1 MPLVEPISP
10 VFQDVSNNVTMGGKQ
25 MKTVIIGGIAG
36 GLSAAS
42 QIKREDRDSQVIV
55 LEKSGDVS
63 YAACGMPYNLFYK
76 DKPVEDLYALSL
88 DDIRKERGIDYR
100 LHHEVVAIDPDRKVV
115 TIVDHEHS
123 GEYRESYDYLVYA
136 TGNQPNRLPLP
147 GFDDA
152 DVFYFKTLDDTRL
165 VKNTIYEKSPANV
178 LLIGSGY
185 TNLELVDVLYN
196 IKITPVILEKAATIL
211 PSFAEEIRAKVLE
224 KLEEKGIRLHTN
236 VDIIEKTGT
245 TVRTGTGNFDAGMV
259 VVSIGVKPNSSLFSA
274 AGGEL
279 GVGGA
284 VKVDRYLRTNLPDTF
299 AAGDCAEHYV
309 RQLGRNGYMPLGPV
323 ANKQGRLA
331 GSNIVNNGAMKIF
344 YGIDQTA
351 VFKFFDLTVATTG
364 LSERQLQEKG
374 ANYVKIHVDTPT
386 RGSFP
391 GGGTMR
397 VLLLFEKETGLLHG
411 AQMIGQ
417 DVVAKRLD
425 VLATAIY
432 KQMTVF
438 ELAELDLSYSPFY
451 SPVWDPLLIAANKA
465 VKSV

>member
-1 MPLVEPISP
+1 
-10 VFQDVSNNVTMGGKQ
+10 

-42 QIKREDRDSQVIV
+42 QIKREDHGAQVIV

-88 DDIRKERGIDYR
+88 EAIRNDRGIDYR
-100 LHHEVVAIDPDRKVV
+100 QHHEVVAIDPALKEVTVIDR
-115 TIVDHEHS
+115 ELS
-123 GEYRESYDYLVYA
+123 REYREKYDYLVYA
-136 TGNQPNRLPLP
+136 TGNQPNRLNLP
-147 GFDDA
+147 GFGDA

-165 VKNTIYEKSPANV
+165 VKNIIYEKSPANAILV
-178 LLIGSGY
+178 GSGY

-196 IKITPVILEKAATIL
+196 MKITPIILEKAATIL
-211 PSFAEEIRAKVLE
+211 PSFAEEIRSKVLE
-224 KLEEKGIRLHTN
+224 KLEEKGILLHTN
-236 VDIIEKTGT
+236 VDIIEKNGT
-245 TVRTGTGNFDAGMV
+245 VVRTATGDFEAGMV
-259 VVSIGVKPNSSLFSA
+259 VVSIGVRPNTALFSA

-284 VKVDRYLRTNLPDTF
+284 VKVDRFLRTNLPDVF

-309 RQLGRNGYMPLGPV
+309 RQLGRNGYMPLGPA
-323 ANKQGRLA
+323 ANKQGRLV
-331 GSNIVNNGAMKIF
+331 GSNIVHNNAMKEF

-364 LSERQLQEKG
+364 LNERQLRESG
-374 ANYVKIHVDTPT
+374 VNYLKIHVDTPT
-386 RGSFP
+386 RGAFP

-397 VLLLFEKETGLLHG
+397 IVLLFEKGTGLLLG
-411 AQMIGQ
+411 GQMIGQ

-438 ELAELDLSYSPFY
+438 EIAELDLSYSPLY
-451 SPVWDPLLIAANKA
+451 APVWDPLLIAANKA
-465 VKSV
+465 IKEV

>member
-1 MPLVEPISP
+1 
-10 VFQDVSNNVTMGGKQ
+10 

-42 QIKREDRDSQVIV
+42 QIKREDHGAQVVV

-76 DKPVEDLYALSL
+76 DKPVEDLYAMSL
-88 DDIRKERGIDYR
+88 EAIRKERGIDYR
-100 LHHEVVAIDPDRKVV
+100 LHNEVV
-115 TIVDHEHS
+115 TIDPLRKEVTVVDHQLS
-123 GEYRESYDYLVYA
+123 REYRESYDYLVYA
-136 TGNQPNRLPLP
+136 TGNQPNRLTLP

-165 VKNTIYEKSPANV
+165 VKSIIYEKSPSNV
-178 LLIGSGY
+178 ILIGSGY

-196 IKITPVILEKAATIL
+196 MKIKPVILEKSATIL

-224 KLEEKGIRLHTN
+224 KLEEKGIKLHTN
-236 VDIIEKTGT
+236 VDITEKQGSV
-245 TVRTGTGNFDAGMV
+245 VRTTTRDFEAGMV
-259 VVSIGVKPNSSLFSA
+259 VVSIGVRPNTALFSS

-284 VKVDRYLRTNLPDTF
+284 VKVDRFLRTNLPDVF

-331 GSNIVNNGAMKIF
+331 GSNIVNSNAMKEF

-351 VFKFFDLTVATTG
+351 VFKFFDLTVATSG
-364 LSERQLQEKG
+364 LSERQLQENG
-374 ANYVKIHVDTPT
+374 ANYVKVYVDTST
-386 RGSFP
+386 RGAFP

-397 VLLLFEKETGLLHG
+397 VLLLFEEGTGLLLG
-411 AQMIGQ
+411 GQMIGQ

-425 VLATAIY
+425 VLATGIY

-438 ELAELDLSYSPFY
+438 ELAELDLSYSPLY

-465 VKSV
+465 IKYV

>member
-1 MPLVEPISP
+1 
-10 VFQDVSNNVTMGGKQ
+10 

-42 QIKREDRDSQVIV
+42 QIKREDHGAQVIV

-88 DDIRKERGIDYR
+88 ESIRNDRGIDYR
-100 LHHEVVAIDPDRKVV
+100 QHHEVVAIDPARKEVAVIDRELSREY
-115 TIVDHEHS
+115 HEK
-123 GEYRESYDYLVYA
+123 YDYLVYA
-136 TGNQPNRLPLP
+136 TGNQPNRLNLP

-152 DVFYFKTLDDTRL
+152 DVFYSKTLDDTRL
-165 VKNTIYEKSPANV
+165 VKNIIYEKSPANAILV
-178 LLIGSGY
+178 GSGY

-196 IKITPVILEKAATIL
+196 MKITPIILEKAATIL
-211 PSFAEEIRAKVLE
+211 PSFAEEIRSKVLE
-224 KLEEKGIRLHTN
+224 KLEEKGILLHTN
-236 VDIIEKTGT
+236 VDIIEKNGT
-245 TVRTGTGNFDAGMV
+245 VVRTATGDFEAGMV
-259 VVSIGVKPNSSLFSA
+259 VVSIGVRPNTALFSA

-284 VKVDRYLRTNLPDTF
+284 VKVDRFLRTNLPDVF

-309 RQLGRNGYMPLGPV
+309 RQLGRNGYMPLGPA
-323 ANKQGRLA
+323 ANKQGRLV
-331 GSNIVNNGAMKIF
+331 GSNIVHNNAMKEF

-364 LSERQLQEKG
+364 LNERQLRESG
-374 ANYVKIHVDTPT
+374 ANYLKIHVDTPT
-386 RGSFP
+386 RGAFP

-397 VLLLFEKETGLLHG
+397 IVLLFEKGTGLLLG
-411 AQMIGQ
+411 GQMIGQ

-438 ELAELDLSYSPFY
+438 EIAELDLSYSPLY
-451 SPVWDPLLIAANKA
+451 APVWDPLLIAANKA
-465 VKSV
+465 IKEV

>member
-1 MPLVEPISP
+1 
-10 VFQDVSNNVTMGGKQ
+10 

-42 QIKREDRDSQVIV
+42 QIKREDHEARVIV

-76 DKPVEDLYALSL
+76 DKPVEDLYAMSL
-88 DDIRKERGIDYR
+88 DAIRNERGIDYR
-100 LHHEVVAIDPDRKVV
+100 QHHEVVTIDSVRKEVTVLDRKR
-115 TIVDHEHS
+115 S
-123 GEYRESYDYLVYA
+123 REYRENYDYLVYA
-136 TGNQPNRLPLP
+136 TGNQPNRLSLP

-165 VKNTIYEKSPANV
+165 VKNIIYEKAPSDAI
-178 LLIGSGY
+178 LIGSGY

-196 IKITPVILEKAATIL
+196 MKIKPVILEKSATIL

-236 VDIIEKTGT
+236 VDITEKQGSV
-245 TVRTGTGNFDAGMV
+245 VRTTTGDFEAGMV
-259 VVSIGVKPNSSLFSA
+259 VVSIGVKPNTTLFSA

-284 VKVDRYLRTNLPDTF
+284 VKVDRFLRTNLTDVF

-309 RQLGRNGYMPLGPV
+309 RQLGRNGYMPLGPA
-323 ANKQGRLA
+323 ANKQGRLV
-331 GSNIVNNGAMKIF
+331 GSNIVNNNAMKEF

-364 LSERQLQEKG
+364 LSERQLQEMG
-374 ANYVKIHVDTPT
+374 ANYVKTYVDTPT
-386 RGSFP
+386 RGAFP

-397 VLLLFEKETGLLHG
+397 VLLLCEKGTGVLLG
-411 AQMIGQ
+411 GQMIGQ

-438 ELAELDLSYSPFY
+438 ELTELDLSYSPLY
-451 SPVWDPLLIAANKA
+451 APVWDPLLIAANKA
-465 VKSV
+465 IKEV

>member
-1 MPLVEPISP
+1 
-10 VFQDVSNNVTMGGKQ
+10 

-42 QIKREDRDSQVIV
+42 QIKREDHGSQVIV

-76 DKPVEDLYALSL
+76 DKPVEDLYALDL
-88 DDIRKERGIDYR
+88 DTIRNERGIDYR
-100 LHHEVVAIDPDRKVV
+100 LHHEVVAIDPVRKEV
-115 TIVDHEHS
+115 TVADHEHS
-123 GEYRESYDYLVYA
+123 REYHESYDFLVYA
-136 TGNQPNRLPLP
+136 AGNKSNRLSLP
-147 GFDDA
+147 GFDDD
-152 DVFYFKTLDDTRL
+152 DVLYFKTLADTRL
-165 VKNTIYEKSPANV
+165 VKNIIYGKSPANA
-178 LLIGSGY
+178 LLVGSGY

-196 IKITPVILEKAATIL
+196 MKITPVILEKSATIL

-236 VDIIEKTGT
+236 VEIIEKKGSL
-245 TVRTGTGNFDAGMV
+245 VRTTTGDFDAGMV
-259 VVSIGVKPNSSLFSA
+259 VVSIGVMPNTALFSA

-279 GVGGA
+279 GVNGA
-284 VKVDRYLRTNLPDTF
+284 VKVDRFLRTNLPDIF

-323 ANKQGRLA
+323 ANKQGRLV
-331 GSNIVNNGAMKIF
+331 GSNIVNNNAMKMF

-364 LSERQLQEKG
+364 LNERQLQEGG
-374 ANYVKIHVDTPT
+374 AHYIKTYVDTPT
-386 RGSFP
+386 RGAFP

-397 VLLLFEKETGLLHG
+397 VLLLCEKGTGVLLG
-411 AQMIGQ
+411 GQMIGQ

-438 ELAELDLSYSPFY
+438 EIAELDLSYSPLY
-451 SPVWDPLLIAANKA
+451 APVWDPLLIAANKA
-465 VKSV
+465 IKEV

>member
-1 MPLVEPISP
+1 
-10 VFQDVSNNVTMGGKQ
+10 

-42 QIKREDRDSQVIV
+42 QIKREDPGAQVII

-76 DKPVEDLYALSL
+76 DKPVEELYALDL
-88 DDIRKERGIDYR
+88 DTIRKERGIDYR
-100 LHHEVVAIDPDRKVV
+100 QNHEVIRIDPVQKEVAVV
-115 TIVDHEHS
+115 DLINAR
-123 GEYRESYDYLVYA
+123 EYRESYDYLVYA
-136 TGNQPNRLPLP
+136 TGNKPIRLSLP
-147 GFDDA
+147 GFEDN

-165 VKNTIYEKSPANV
+165 VKKIIYEKAPTNA
-178 LLIGSGY
+178 LLVGSGY
-185 TNLELVDVLYN
+185 TNLELADVLYN
-196 IKITPVILEKAATIL
+196 MKIPPVILEKSATIL

-224 KLEEKGIRLHTN
+224 KIEEKGITLHTN
-236 VDIIEKTGT
+236 VDIMEKNGT
-245 TVRTGTGNFDAGMV
+245 VVSTRAGDFDANMV
-259 VVSIGVKPNSSLFSA
+259 VVSIGVKPNTELFSA

-279 GVGGA
+279 GVAGA
-284 VKVDRYLRTNLPDTF
+284 VKVDRFLRTNLPDIF

-309 RQLGRNGYMPLGPV
+309 RQLGRNGYMPLGPA
-323 ANKQGRLA
+323 ANKQGRLV
-331 GSNIVNNGAMKIF
+331 GSNIVNSKAMKMF

-364 LSERQLQEKG
+364 LSERQLGEIG

-386 RGSFP
+386 RGAFP
-391 GGGTMR
+391 GGGIMR
-397 VLLLFEKETGLLHG
+397 VLLLLEKGTGLILG
-411 AQMIGQ
+411 GQMIGQ

-425 VLATAIY
+425 VIATAIY

-438 ELAELDLSYSPFY
+438 ELAELDLSYSPLY

-465 VKSV
+465 AKEA

>member
-1 MPLVEPISP
+1 
-10 VFQDVSNNVTMGGKQ
+10 

-42 QIKREDRDSQVIV
+42 QIKREEHGAQVIV

-76 DKPVEDLYALSL
+76 DKPVEDLHALSL
-88 DDIRKERGIDYR
+88 DAIRKERGIDYR
-100 LHHEVVAIDPDRKVV
+100 LYHEVVAIDPSRKEVTVVDR
-115 TIVDHEHS
+115 ELS
-123 GEYRESYDYLVYA
+123 REYREKYDYLVYA
-136 TGNQPNRLPLP
+136 TGNQPNRLSLP

-152 DVFYFKTLDDTRL
+152 DVFHFKTLDDTRL
-165 VKNTIYEKSPANV
+165 VKNIIYEKFPANV
-178 LLIGSGY
+178 ILVGSGY

-196 IKITPVILEKAATIL
+196 MKITPIILEKAATIL
-211 PSFAEEIRAKVLE
+211 PSFAEEIRSKVLE
-224 KLEEKGIRLHTN
+224 KLGEKRIQLHTN
-236 VDIIEKTGT
+236 VDIIEKKGT
-245 TVRTGTGNFDAGMV
+245 VVRTASGDFEAGMV
-259 VVSIGVKPNSSLFSA
+259 VVSIGVRPNTALFSA

-284 VKVDRYLRTNLPDTF
+284 VKVDRFLRTNLLDVF

-323 ANKQGRLA
+323 ANKQGRLI
-331 GSNIVNNGAMKIF
+331 GSNIVHNNAMKEF
-344 YGIDQTA
+344 CGIDQTA

-364 LSERQLQEKG
+364 LNELQLHG
-374 ANYVKIHVDTPT
+374 NSANYVKVHVDTPT
-386 RGSFP
+386 RGAFP

-397 VLLLFEKETGLLHG
+397 IVLLFEKETGLLFG
-411 AQMIGQ
+411 GQMIGQ

-438 ELAELDLSYSPFY
+438 ELAELDLSYSPLY
-451 SPVWDPLLIAANKA
+451 APVWDPLLIAANKA
-465 VKSV
+465 IKEV

>member
-1 MPLVEPISP
+1 
-10 VFQDVSNNVTMGGKQ
+10 

-42 QIKREDRDSQVIV
+42 QIRREDNGAQVIV

-76 DKPVEDLYALSL
+76 DKPVDDLYALSL
-88 DDIRKERGIDYR
+88 DDIRTERGIDYR
-100 LHHEVVAIDPDRKVV
+100 LHHEVVAIDPARKEVTVVDR
-115 TIVDHEHS
+115 EGS
-123 GEYRESYDYLVYA
+123 REYRESYDYLVYA
-136 TGNQPNRLPLP
+136 TGNKPNRLPLP
-147 GFDDA
+147 GFDDS
-152 DVFYFKTLDDTRL
+152 DVFYFKTLDDTRQ
-165 VKNTIYEKSPANV
+165 VKNIIYEKSPATA

-196 IKITPVILEKAATIL
+196 MKITPVILEKSATIL
-211 PSFAEEIRAKVLE
+211 PSFSEEIRFKVLE
-224 KLEEKGIRLHTN
+224 KLEEKGISLQTS
-236 VDIIEKTGT
+236 VDIFEKKGSI
-245 TVRTGTGNFDAGMV
+245 VRTSAGDFNAGMV
-259 VVSIGVKPNSSLFSA
+259 VVSIGVKPNTDLFSA

-284 VKVDRYLRTNLPDTF
+284 VKVDRYLRTNLPDVF

-309 RQLGRNGYMPLGPV
+309 RQLGRNGYMPLGPT
-323 ANKQGRLA
+323 ANKQGRLV
-331 GSNIVNNGAMKIF
+331 GSNIVNTNAMKMF

-364 LSERQLQEKG
+364 LSERQLRESG
-374 ANYVKIHVDTPT
+374 ANYLKVFVDTPT
-386 RGSFP
+386 RGAFP

-397 VLLLFEKETGLLHG
+397 VLLLFEKGTGLLLG
-411 AQMIGQ
+411 GQMIGQ

-432 KQMTVF
+432 KHMSVF
-438 ELAELDLSYSPFY
+438 ELAELDLSYSPLY
-451 SPVWDPLLIAANKA
+451 APVWDPLLVAANRA
-465 VKSV
+465 VKEV

>member
-1 MPLVEPISP
+1 
-10 VFQDVSNNVTMGGKQ
+10 
-25 MKTVIIGGIAG
+25 MKTVIIGGVAG

-42 QIKREDRDSQVIV
+42 QIKREDHGAQVIV

-63 YAACGMPYNLFYK
+63 YAACGMPYNLYYQ

-88 DDIRKERGIDYR
+88 DAIRDERGIDYR
-100 LHHEVVAIDPDRKVV
+100 LHHEVIAIDPTLKEVTVVDRE
-115 TIVDHEHS
+115 IS
-123 GEYRESYDYLVYA
+123 REYREKYDYLVYA
-136 TGNQPNRLPLP
+136 TGNQPNRLSLP
-147 GFDDA
+147 GFDAA

-165 VKNTIYEKSPANV
+165 VKNIIYEKSPANV
-178 LLIGSGY
+178 ILVGSGY
-185 TNLELVDVLYN
+185 TNLELVDVLCN
-196 IKITPVILEKAATIL
+196 MKIKPVILEKSATIL

-224 KLEEKGIRLHTN
+224 KLEEKGIKLHTN
-236 VDIIEKTGT
+236 IDIIEKQGSV
-245 TVRTGTGNFDAGMV
+245 VRTTSGDFEAGMV
-259 VVSIGVKPNSSLFSA
+259 VVSIGVKPTTELFSA

-284 VKVDRYLRTNLPDTF
+284 VKVDRFLRTNLPDVF

-323 ANKQGRLA
+323 ANKQGRLV
-331 GSNIVNNGAMKIF
+331 GSNIINNKAMKEF

-374 ANYVKIHVDTPT
+374 ANYIKIHVDTPT
-386 RGSFP
+386 RGAFP

-397 VLLLFEKETGLLHG
+397 TVLLFEKETGLLFG
-411 AQMIGQ
+411 GQMIGQ

-438 ELAELDLSYSPFY
+438 ELAELDLSYSPLY
-451 SPVWDPLLIAANKA
+451 APVWDPLLIAANKA
-465 VKSV
+465 IKEV

>member
-1 MPLVEPISP
+1 
-10 VFQDVSNNVTMGGKQ
+10 
-25 MKTVIIGGIAG
+25 MKIVIIGGIAG

-42 QIKREDRDSQVIV
+42 QIKREDHSAQVIV

-76 DKPVEDLYALSL
+76 DKPVEDLYALGL
-88 DDIRKERGIDYR
+88 DTIQNERGIDYR
-100 LHHEVVAIDPDRKVV
+100 LHHEVVTIDPARKEV
-115 TIVDHEHS
+115 TVADHEYS
-123 GEYRESYDYLVYA
+123 REYRESYDFLVYA
-136 TGNQPNRLPLP
+136 AGNKSSRLSLP
-147 GFDDA
+147 GFDDD
-152 DVFYFKTLDDTRL
+152 DVFYFKTLTDTRL
-165 VKNTIYEKSPANV
+165 VKNIIYGKSPANA
-178 LLIGSGY
+178 LLVGSGY

-196 IKITPVILEKAATIL
+196 MKITPIILEKSATIL

-224 KLEEKGIRLHTN
+224 KLEEKGIRLYTN
-236 VDIIEKTGT
+236 VDIIEKKGSV
-245 TVRTGTGNFDAGMV
+245 VRTMTGDFDAGMV
-259 VVSIGVKPNSSLFSA
+259 VVSIGVKPNTALFSA
-274 AGGEL
+274 AGGKL
-279 GVGGA
+279 GVNGA
-284 VKVDRYLRTNLPDTF
+284 VKVDRFLRTNLPDIF

-331 GSNIVNNGAMKIF
+331 GSNIVNNNAMKMF

-364 LSERQLQEKG
+364 LNERQLQEGG
-374 ANYVKIHVDTPT
+374 AHYVKTYVDTPT
-386 RGSFP
+386 RGAFP

-397 VLLLFEKETGLLHG
+397 VLLLCEKETGLLLG
-411 AQMIGQ
+411 GQMIGQ

-438 ELAELDLSYSPFY
+438 ELAELDLSYAPLY

-465 VKSV
+465 IKEV

>member
-1 MPLVEPISP
+1 
-10 VFQDVSNNVTMGGKQ
+10 

-42 QIKREDRDSQVIV
+42 QIKREDHNAQVIV

-88 DDIRKERGIDYR
+88 AAIRNERGIDYR
-100 LHHEVVAIDPDRKVV
+100 QHHEVVAIDPARKEVSVIDR
-115 TIVDHEHS
+115 EHS
-123 GEYRESYDYLVYA
+123 REYKENYNYLVYA

-152 DVFYFKTLDDTRL
+152 DVFYFKTLDDTRS
-165 VKNTIYEKSPANV
+165 VKNIIYDKSPANAI
-178 LLIGSGY
+178 LIGSGY

-196 IKITPVILEKAATIL
+196 MKVTPIILEKAATIL
-211 PSFAEEIRAKVLE
+211 PSFAEEIRSKVLE
-224 KLEEKGIRLHTN
+224 KIEEKGIQLHTN
-236 VDIIEKTGT
+236 VDIIEKKGT
-245 TVRTGTGNFDAGMV
+245 VVRTATGDFEGAMV
-259 VVSIGVKPNSSLFSA
+259 VVSIGVRPNTALFSA

-284 VKVDRYLRTNLPDTF
+284 VKVDRFLRTNLPDVF

-309 RQLGRNGYMPLGPV
+309 RQLGRNGYMPLGPA
-323 ANKQGRLA
+323 ANKQGRIV
-331 GSNIVNNGAMKIF
+331 GSNIVNSNAMKEF

-364 LSERQLQEKG
+364 LSERQLQERG
-374 ANYVKIHVDTPT
+374 SNFVKVFVDTPT
-386 RGSFP
+386 RGAFP

-397 VLLLFEKETGLLHG
+397 IVLMFEKETGLLLG
-411 AQMIGQ
+411 GQMIGQ

-425 VLATAIY
+425 VLATGIY

-438 ELAELDLSYSPFY
+438 ELAELDLSYSPLY
-451 SPVWDPLLIAANKA
+451 APVWDPLLIAANKA
-465 VKSV
+465 IKEV